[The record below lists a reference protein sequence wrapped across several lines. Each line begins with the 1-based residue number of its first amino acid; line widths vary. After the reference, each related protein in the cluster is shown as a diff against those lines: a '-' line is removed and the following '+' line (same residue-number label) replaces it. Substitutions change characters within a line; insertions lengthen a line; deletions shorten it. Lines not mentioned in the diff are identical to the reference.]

1 MASSDDFKEQLKAGN
16 ITEALALALSKAVEL
31 KITTWVASAEDGVEA
46 AEAKP
51 GHRLHTRINMI
62 EGDIENEIGEEFLGY
77 GRYRE
82 LRQFHLDQVAEGNKI
97 IQNNLKSLQKLFEVL
112 VAMRYGSATAPTT
125 ESELLGAES
134 QLLPPAESIT
144 DSGFVEES
152 QELPPIEDVVVT
164 PIPVVEDIPAAELVE
179 ESQEEPP
186 IEDVVVTP
194 IPVVEDIPAAELVE
208 ESQEEPPIEDVV
220 VTPIPVVEDIPA
232 AELVEEPQEEPPV
245 EDVVV
250 TPIPVVE
257 DIPAAELVEEPQEEP
272 PVEDVVV
279 TPSPVVEDI
288 TAAELVEEPQEEPP
302 VEDVVVT
309 PSPVVEDIPAAELV
323 EEPQE
328 EPPIEDV
335 VVTPIPVVEEIIPA
349 DELVEEPQEEPPIE
363 DVVVTP
369 ISVVEEDIA
378 EQQPPSSEE
387 PSSLLTT
394 PEDSTKAL
402 ETESDEDDWDDSVLH
417 LLESLPVEPQRSSEA
432 LTSEIDEDWG
442 DLIEEEPESGSASD
456 LRQNRDWDIL
466 SLDDFEP
473 PPASLESNIEAS
485 NSEIDEDWG
494 DLIEEE
500 PEPDPKKPVPSL
512 ESLDLEED
520 DEWDEWVVEE
530 PEPLT
535 NATVAKRSLLDLEE
549 DEDWDDL
556 GENDP
561 FAAAFDDSA
570 SELEIDENWDDFA
583 AEELEPYPTILE
595 FDADAGT
602 AFDSSDPLE
611 NLTSA
616 ESAFYQTDNPDLSKD
631 LNIDSSTKESP
642 LEELDRFPQMS
653 ETSHQ
658 SQDASSDPIEAFFGE
673 TDPDPVIL
681 DDNGLYSSQEEL
693 FAEMSIEDILADFP
707 EDANASPRL
716 TSEEFEREVLSKDSD
731 PFTLPE
737 DELDANP
744 KSPEKRVPPPPPPPT
759 RFPNQNN

>member
-1 MASSDDFKEQLKAGN
+1 MASSDDFREQLKAGN
-16 ITEALALALSKAVEL
+16 ITEALALALSEAVEL

-144 DSGFVEES
+144 DSGLIEEL
-152 QELPPIEDVVVT
+152 QESPPIEDVVVT
-164 PIPVVEDIPAAELVE
+164 PIPVVEDITDSGLVE
-179 ESQEEPP
+179 EPQEEPP

-194 IPVVEDIPAAELVE
+194 ISVVEDITDSGLVE
-208 ESQEEPPIEDVV
+208 EPQEEPPIEDVV
-220 VTPIPVVEDIPA
+220 VTPNPVVEH
-232 AELVEEPQEEPPV
+232 
-245 EDVVV
+245 
-250 TPIPVVE
+250 
-257 DIPAAELVEEPQEEP
+257 
-272 PVEDVVV
+272 
-279 TPSPVVEDI
+279 I
-288 TAAELVEEPQEEPP
+288 TDSGLVEEPQEEPP

-328 EPPIEDV
+328 EPPVEDVVVTPMPVVEDIPAAELVEEPQEEPPVEDVVVTPMPVVEDIPAAELVEEPQELPPIEDV
-335 VVTPIPVVEEIIPA
+335 VVTPIPVVEEDIAA
-349 DELVEEPQEEPPIE
+349 DELVEEPQEEPPVE

-369 ISVVEEDIA
+369 IPVVEEDIA

-394 PEDSTKAL
+394 PEDSIKAL
-402 ETESDEDDWDDSVLH
+402 EIETDEDDWDDSVLH
-417 LLESLPVEPQRSSEA
+417 LLESLPVEPQPSSEA

-556 GENDP
+556 GEDDP

-673 TDPDPVIL
+673 TDADPVIL

-693 FAEMSIEDILADFP
+693 FAEMSIEDILADLP
-707 EDANASPRL
+707 EDDNASPRL

-737 DELDANP
+737 DELDVNP
-744 KSPEKRVPPPPPPPT
+744 KSPEKRVPPPPPPPS

>member
-1 MASSDDFKEQLKAGN
+1 MASSDDFREQLKAGN

-179 ESQEEPP
+179 E
-186 IEDVVVTP
+186 
-194 IPVVEDIPAAELVE
+194 
-208 ESQEEPPIEDVV
+208 
-220 VTPIPVVEDIPA
+220 
-232 AELVEEPQEEPPV
+232 PQEEPLV

-279 TPSPVVEDI
+279 TPMPVVEDI
-288 TAAELVEEPQEEPP
+288 PAAELVEEPQEEPP

-309 PSPVVEDIPAAELV
+309 PMPVVEDIPAAELV

-335 VVTPIPVVEEIIPA
+335 VVTPIPVVEDIIPA

-556 GENDP
+556 GEDDP
-561 FAAAFDDSA
+561 FAAAAFDDSA

-673 TDPDPVIL
+673 TDPDPVRL

-707 EDANASPRL
+707 EDDNASPRL

-744 KSPEKRVPPPPPPPT
+744 KPPEKRVPPPPPPPT

>member
-1 MASSDDFKEQLKAGN
+1 MASSDDFREQLKAGN

-179 ESQEEPP
+179 E
-186 IEDVVVTP
+186 
-194 IPVVEDIPAAELVE
+194 
-208 ESQEEPPIEDVV
+208 
-220 VTPIPVVEDIPA
+220 
-232 AELVEEPQEEPPV
+232 
-245 EDVVV
+245 
-250 TPIPVVE
+250 
-257 DIPAAELVEEPQEEP
+257 PQEEP

-279 TPSPVVEDI
+279 TPS
-288 TAAELVEEPQEEPP
+288 Q
-302 VEDVVVT
+302 
-309 PSPVVEDIPAAELV
+309 VVEDIPAAELV

-335 VVTPIPVVEEIIPA
+335 VVTPIPVVEEDIPA
-349 DELVEEPQEEPPIE
+349 DKLVEEPQQVAPLE

-369 ISVVEEDIA
+369 IPVVEEDIA

-387 PSSLLTT
+387 PSSLLRT

-402 ETESDEDDWDDSVLH
+402 ETETDEDDWDDSVLH
-417 LLESLPVEPQRSSEA
+417 LLESLPVEPQPSSEA

-556 GENDP
+556 GEDDP
-561 FAAAFDDSA
+561 FAAAAFDDSA

-673 TDPDPVIL
+673 TDPDPVRL

-707 EDANASPRL
+707 EDDNASPRL

-744 KSPEKRVPPPPPPPT
+744 KSPEKRVPPPPPPPS